1 MTNIIIHGEMGE
13 IFGNFHKFEITK
25 LLDIAKALTAQNK
38 GFKRY
43 CISKFQDGISYV
55 YIDPKN
61 PNKKWNTAEELLE
74 EEAPEEV
81 HIVPSVC
88 GSGVVVAVVSAV
100 VSTVVAAAAAVGGV
114 LAAAGAWLAGGSM
127 LANLAV
133 GLIIQGIMALLF
145 PVELPNNK
153 AQTTESKLDTS
164 SYLFSNLKNTL
175 TQGFP
180 VPLLYGELRVGSNVV
195 STDVR
200 GEDL

>member
-1 MTNIIIHGEMGE
+1 MTNVTIHGEMGE

-25 LLDIAKALTAQNK
+25 LLDIGRALTAQNK

-43 CISKFQDGISYV
+43 CVSKFKEGISYS

-61 PNKKWNTAEELLE
+61 PNKRWNSAEELLA
-74 EEAPEEV
+74 EEAPVEIHV
-81 HIVPSVC
+81 VPVIS
-88 GSGVVVAVVSAV
+88 GSGVVAVAVYSAV
-100 VSTVVAAAAAVGGV
+100 KIAVVAVGGY
-114 LAAAGAWLAGGSM
+114 LSAAGAWLASGSA

-145 PVELPNNK
+145 PVELPDNE
-153 AQTTESKLDTS
+153 AQKSESRLDQS

-180 VPLLYGELRVGSNVV
+180 IPLLYGELRVGSSVV

>member
-1 MTNIIIHGEMGE
+1 M
-13 IFGNFHKFEITK
+13 
-25 LLDIAKALTAQNK
+25 
-38 GFKRY
+38 
-43 CISKFQDGISYV
+43 
-55 YIDPKN
+55 
-61 PNKKWNTAEELLE
+61 
-74 EEAPEEV
+74 
-81 HIVPSVC
+81 
-88 GSGVVVAVVSAV
+88 
-100 VSTVVAAAAAVGGV
+100 

-145 PVELPNNK
+145 PVELPKTN
-153 AQTTESKLDTS
+153 AQTSESKLDTA

-180 VPLLYGELRVGSNVV
+180 VPLLYGELRVGSNVI

>member
-1 MTNIIIHGEMGE
+1 MGE

-25 LLDIAKALTAQNK
+25 LLDIGRALTAQNK

-43 CISKFQDGISYV
+43 CVSKFKEGISYS

-61 PNKKWNTAEELLE
+61 PNKRWNSAEELLA
-74 EEAPEEV
+74 EEAPVEIHV
-81 HIVPSVC
+81 VPVIS
-88 GSGVVVAVVSAV
+88 GSGVVAVAVYSAV
-100 VSTVVAAAAAVGGV
+100 KIAVVAVGGY
-114 LAAAGAWLAGGSM
+114 LSAAGAWLASGSA

-145 PVELPNNK
+145 PVELPDNE
-153 AQTTESKLDTS
+153 AQKSESRLDQS

-180 VPLLYGELRVGSNVV
+180 IPLLYGELRVGSSVV